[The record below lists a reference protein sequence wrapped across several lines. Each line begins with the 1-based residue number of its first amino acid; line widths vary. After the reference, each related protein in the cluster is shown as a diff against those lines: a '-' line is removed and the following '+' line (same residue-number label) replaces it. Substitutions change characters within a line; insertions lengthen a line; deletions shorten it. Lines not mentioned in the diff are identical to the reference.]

1 MTAAESLPLAAPA
14 DWDDELFQLE
24 LRVARRADELARG
37 NESSRGH
44 DLQIWFQAEREII
57 SAPAPAA
64 VGNMTAAA

>member
-1 MTAAESLPLAAPA
+1 MTIAEPMPQAVSA
-14 DWDDELFQLE
+14 DWDEELFQLE

-57 SAPAPAA
+57 HPSAPAGAGTA
-64 VGNMTAAA
+64 TAA